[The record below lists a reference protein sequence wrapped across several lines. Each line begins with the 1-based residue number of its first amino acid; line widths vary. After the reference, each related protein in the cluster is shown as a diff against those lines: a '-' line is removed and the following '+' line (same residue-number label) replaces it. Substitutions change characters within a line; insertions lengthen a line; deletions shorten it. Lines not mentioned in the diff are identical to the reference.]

1 MPSVARE
8 WVSGTERYGSPG
20 DWHDSERNPM
30 TTDNEAV
37 ETAAAELTHAMS
49 KLVKAL
55 DDVADDGEAVRR
67 LPEGLAAA
75 LGRLVER
82 ISAAEGFAE

>member
-1 MPSVARE
+1 
-8 WVSGTERYGSPG
+8 
-20 DWHDSERNPM
+20 M